1 MAAGHA
7 SDIEARATGKGWVV
21 VGALFLMLGIVITA
35 RNSLGLLMPF
45 LKEDLGWS
53 YGLVSSAGAVMLTT
67 MAVVAPLAGMMLDR
81 HGPRLVYALGMS
93 LAAIAFALSA
103 SMSEPWQ
110 LVLFYGIVGGAGFA
124 AISPSLVSTT
134 VASRFDRSLGL
145 ATGVATSGS
154 TAGQLALMPLLAVS
168 IGAFGWR
175 SSLWIAAAA
184 IVATA
189 IAVHLLIG
197 PRESP
202 GGFDRPASHRG
213 SGLGFR
219 AVLSGLARQRT
230 FWLLA
235 GGFAICGFT
244 TAGVIKIHLIPYAV
258 ACGFPLLES
267 ATAYGVMSA
276 FSLAGM
282 IAFGHL
288 SDRFHRPALLASI
301 YFMRALTF
309 LVLLQI
315 AGSST
320 LLFAFAVLFG
330 IFDYA
335 TFPIVASLVAS
346 HIGRHIMGFTMGLIF
361 AAHSLGG
368 AAGTFLGGYL
378 FELFARYDWVWFVSF
393 GLALLAAAL
402 TVLIRENRGGSPAP
416 APAGA

>member
-1 MAAGHA
+1 MAAGR
-7 SDIEARATGKGWVV
+7 STDIDARSTGRGWVV

-35 RNSLGLLMPF
+35 RNSIGLLMPY

-53 YGLVSSAGAVMLTT
+53 YGFVSSAGAVMLAT
-67 MAVVAPLAGMMLDR
+67 MALVAPAAGMAIDR
-81 HGPRLVYALGMS
+81 HGPRPVYALGMS
-93 LAAIAFALSA
+93 LAAIAIGLA
-103 SMSEPWQ
+103 SVMSEPWQ
-110 LVLFYGIVGGAGFA
+110 LVLFIGIVGGIGFA

-134 VASRFDRSLGL
+134 VAAHFDRGLGL
-145 ATGVATSGS
+145 ATGVAVSGS
-154 TAGQLALMPLLAVS
+154 TAGQIALMPLLALL
-168 IGAFGWR
+168 IGLFGWR
-175 SSLWIAAAA
+175 SSLAIAAAA

-189 IAVHLLIG
+189 IAVNLLIG
-197 PRESP
+197 RRDATAGTARAMP
-202 GGFDRPASHRG
+202 DRG
-213 SGLGFR
+213 SRPRFR
-219 AVLSGLARQRT
+219 AVMSGLARQRT

-244 TAGVIKIHLIPYAV
+244 TGGVIKIHLIPYAV
-258 ACGFPLLES
+258 ACGFPPLES

-315 AGSST
+315 PGSST
-320 LLFAFAVLFG
+320 LLFAFAILFG
-330 IFDYA
+330 MFDYA

-346 HIGRHIMGFTMGLIF
+346 HMGRHIMGFTMGLIF
-361 AAHSLGG
+361 AAHSLGA
-368 AAGTFLGGYL
+368 AAGSFLGGHL
-378 FELFARYDWVWFVSF
+378 FELFARYDWVWIVSF
-393 GLALLAAAL
+393 ALALAAAL
-402 TVLIRENRGGSPAP
+402 LSILIRENRDRSPAL

>member
-1 MAAGHA
+1 MEKR
-7 SDIEARATGKGWVV
+7 STGKGWVV
-21 VGALFLMLGIVITA
+21 VCALFLMLGIVITA
-35 RNSLGLLMPF
+35 RNSLGLLMPY
-45 LKEDLGWS
+45 LKDDLGWG
-53 YGLVSSAGAVMLTT
+53 YGLVSSAGAAMLTT
-67 MAVVAPLAGMMLDR
+67 MALVAPLAGMMLDR
-81 HGPRLVYALGMS
+81 YGPRLVYALGMS
-93 LAAIAFALSA
+93 LAAIAFGLTAL
-103 SMSEPWQ
+103 MSEPWQ
-110 LVLFYGIVGGAGFA
+110 LMLFYGIVGGVGFA

-134 VASRFDRSLGL
+134 VASYFDRGLGL

-154 TAGQLALMPLLAVS
+154 TAGQLALMPLLAVL
-168 IGAFGWR
+168 IGLFGWR

-184 IVATA
+184 VAATA
-189 IAVHLLIG
+189 IAVNLLIG
-197 PRESP
+197 RRVSP
-202 GGFDRPASHRG
+202 GGDARSASNPTPRPR
-213 SGLGFR
+213 FR
-219 AVLSGLARQRT
+219 NVIRGLARQRT

-258 ACGFPLLES
+258 ACGFPPLES

-288 SDRFHRPALLASI
+288 SDRFHRPALLATI

-315 AGSST
+315 GGSST

-346 HIGRHIMGFTMGLIF
+346 HMGRHIMGFTMGLIF
-361 AAHSLGG
+361 AAHSLGA
-368 AAGTFLGGYL
+368 AAGSFLGGHL

-393 GLALLAAAL
+393 GLALVAAAL
-402 TVLIRENRGGSPAP
+402 TVPIRENRDAGPTL